1 MAVTQTVVVMN
12 FVSQPG
18 EALYVVIKDLF
29 KAFVVER
36 PRHLRQQ
43 RLPRRTVPFEMRE
56 LLPTEFQRQEIHQT
70 DNSYGRLG
78 RSIVVHYNAQELAA
92 LWGALRPFGAH
103 QVFRVMLYQS
113 FKLVF
118 DNTTELIGQDVVKL
132 FEQRSGA
139 G

>member
-1 MAVTQTVVVMN
+1 MRLTHIPEEPVRFVLMAVTQTVVVMN

-56 LLPTEFQRQEIHQT
+56 LLPTNFQSQEIHQT
-70 DNSYGRLG
+70 NNRYGRLG
-78 RSIVVHYNAQELAA
+78 RGIVVHYDTQKLAA
-92 LWGALRPFGAH
+92 LRGTRGLFSAH
-103 QVFRVMLYQS
+103 
-113 FKLVF
+113 
-118 DNTTELIGQDVVKL
+118 
-132 FEQRSGA
+132 
-139 G
+139 